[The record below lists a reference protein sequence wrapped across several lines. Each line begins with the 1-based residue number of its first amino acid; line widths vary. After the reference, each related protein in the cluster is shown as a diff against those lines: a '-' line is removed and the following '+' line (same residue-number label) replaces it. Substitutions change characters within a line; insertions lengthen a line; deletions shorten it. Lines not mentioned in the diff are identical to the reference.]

1 MSETSKKIGN
11 DIRNGKINFN
21 VKPPQSKKRGILKK
35 ILLWPVDMTLAM
47 FGLSIEELKNGS
59 NNHNK
64 HTGYSGGY
72 TTPSNAGS
80 AWRDSQKVG
89 ESPFSSYGFNPI
101 EAENLALYLKGIDG
115 KGDPEHCDCD
125 HDHDR

>member
-21 VKPPQSKKRGILKK
+21 VKPPQPKKRSILKK
-35 ILLWPVDMTLAM
+35 ILLFPVDMALAM

-64 HTGYSGGY
+64 HNGYAGGY
-72 TTPSNAGS
+72 TSHSNGAS
-80 AWRDSQKVG
+80 AWRDSQRVG

-115 KGDPEHCDCD
+115 KGDPEPHSCD
-125 HDHDR
+125 HDEH